1 MCEGLGSIVV
11 IDLQQQCCQENIF
24 QIIFN
29 ALISK
34 GIIRLGKLA
43 NKSFTD
49 GHLLSH
55 LWNQNEGCAL
65 LHSLRSFTLKNSV
78 EDSWK
83 LNLGIFSQSWKWPS
97 CVFNQRDGSS
107 LSSMLQQQKT
117 IGGQLLSLAVTCH
130 QIGPADRSSTRTVG
144 SLSLLITHN
153 LYKCNRCSTRL
164 KKVTLLALQ

>member
-24 QIIFN
+24 QILFN

-34 GIIRLGKLA
+34 GIIMLG
-43 NKSFTD
+43 NKQKFYWWT
-49 GHLLSH
+49 
-55 LWNQNEGCAL
+55 CTVT
-65 LHSLRSFTLKNSV
+65 SLESKWGMRTFAQFKIIHTWRCSRGFV
-78 EDSWK
+78 EAQ
-83 LNLGIFSQSWKWPS
+83 SQSWIWPS

-153 LYKCNRCSTRL
+153 LYKCNRYSTRL